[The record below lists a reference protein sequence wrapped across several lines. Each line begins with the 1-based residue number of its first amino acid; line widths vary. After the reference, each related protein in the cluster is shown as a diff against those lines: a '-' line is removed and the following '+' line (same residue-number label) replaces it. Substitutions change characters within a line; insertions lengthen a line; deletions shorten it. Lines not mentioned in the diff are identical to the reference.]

1 MEQSPCI
8 NFSAQRLWVE
18 LNKARKKERT
28 RAHAD
33 TDPYILQSSR
43 RASRHAGS
51 PPHDCVASNK
61 QNGKAHEESK
71 IHHLFASRSPPFFL
85 FSNER
90 LSPRGGGGGEDL
102 GRRLWGA
109 GEVVRR
115 GTARPAGIMAAV
127 RRGSWYAASGLVA
140 GTLAGRQAL
149 LASPGTIGPDRG
161 QKAHASF
168 AYGECAM
175 PVPLTHPC
183 FWQWQWQRLLVC
195 GRAFPATAKCFSTW
209 NCLIR
214 LTRLDTYE
222 GYKQCALLWLC
233 KCGGGSHELLH
244 DHKNSDAKRWIDYYR

>member
-115 GTARPAGIMAAV
+115 GTARPASWLPCAGAHDTPP
-127 RRGSWYAASGLVA
+127 RGWWREPSQADKPSWPRQ
-140 GTLAGRQAL
+140 GRSAR
-149 LASPGTIGPDRG
+149 IGGKKRTHHLPR
-161 QKAHASF
+161 
-168 AYGECAM
+168 EN
-175 PVPLTHPC
+175 VPCHSLTHPC
-183 FWQWQWQRLLVC
+183 FWQWQWQWQRRLVLSCVC
-195 GRAFPATAKCFSTW
+195 GRSPPRPNVSQPG
-209 NCLIR
+209 IV
-214 LTRLDTYE
+214 
-222 GYKQCALLWLC
+222 
-233 KCGGGSHELLH
+233 
-244 DHKNSDAKRWIDYYR
+244 

>member
-51 PPHDCVASNK
+51 PRMITLRQTNRTEKPTKNPRFIIFSRPPP
-61 QNGKAHEESK
+61 
-71 IHHLFASRSPPFFL
+71 LFFFL

-90 LSPRGGGGGEDL
+90 LSPRGGGGEDL

-127 RRGSWYAASGLVA
+127 RRGS
-140 GTLAGRQAL
+140 
-149 LASPGTIGPDRG
+149 
-161 QKAHASF
+161 
-168 AYGECAM
+168 
-175 PVPLTHPC
+175 
-183 FWQWQWQRLLVC
+183 
-195 GRAFPATAKCFSTW
+195 
-209 NCLIR
+209 
-214 LTRLDTYE
+214 
-222 GYKQCALLWLC
+222 
-233 KCGGGSHELLH
+233 
-244 DHKNSDAKRWIDYYR
+244 